1 MNAKR
6 TITVMAMILLFG
18 MISFVTNLA
27 APLGVVI
34 REQFNV
40 PSALGLMGN
49 FVVYAAYALMG
60 VPAGRILCRTGYK
73 KTAVCA
79 VIVGFAGV
87 FIQFLSGQAG
97 SFAIYLAGAFV
108 SGFSMCMLNTVV
120 NPMLNFLGGG
130 EKRGNQLIQAGG
142 TFNSLVGILVP
153 VWVGNLVGEITKN
166 TSIADVNIV
175 LYIAMAA
182 FLAAGLVLSLIKVEE
197 PVSKKEGKAES
208 PLKYRHFVLGCVA
221 IFVYVGV
228 EVGIPATMN
237 FYLVDSGVP
246 VAEAGTLVGTFYI
259 MMLAGRVLGIPIA
272 GRFSARQMLVAVS
285 AVGCLLMLAA
295 ICLPERHVAFL
306 WSGEIPVN
314 AIFLILAGL
323 CTSVMW
329 GNIFNLAV
337 NGLGASVSAASGIFM
352 TMVCGGGIL
361 PFVQNLLSDAAGYLT
376 SYWLVFAGMAYLLYY
391 AVSGS
396 RAIS

>member
-1 MNAKR
+1 MNVKR
-6 TITVMAMILLFG
+6 SITVVAMILLFG

-34 REQFNV
+34 REQFDV

-49 FVVYAAYALMG
+49 FVVYAAYAVMG
-60 VPAGRILCRTGYK
+60 VPAGRVLYRIGYK
-73 KTAVCA
+73 KTAIWA
-79 VIVGFAGV
+79 VVVGFVGV

-97 SFAIYLAGAFV
+97 SFAVYLAGAFV

-153 VWVGNLVGEITKN
+153 VWVGNLVGEITKS

-175 LYIAMAA
+175 LYIAMGA
-182 FLAAGLVLSLIKVEE
+182 FLAAGLVLSMIKVEE
-197 PVSKKEGKAES
+197 PAFQKAEKVDS
-208 PLKYRHFVLGCVA
+208 PLKYRHFVLGCLA

-246 VAEAGTLVGTFYI
+246 VAEAGTLVGAFYI
-259 MMLAGRVLGIPIA
+259 MMLAGRVLGIPLA
-272 GRFSARQMLVAVS
+272 GRFSSRQMLVTVS
-285 AVGCLLMLAA
+285 VVGCLLMLAA
-295 ICLPERHVAFL
+295 ICLPERMVA
-306 WSGEIPVN
+306 
-314 AIFLILAGL
+314 
-323 CTSVMW
+323 M
-329 GNIFNLAV
+329 
-337 NGLGASVSAASGIFM
+337 
-352 TMVCGGGIL
+352 
-361 PFVQNLLSDAAGYLT
+361 
-376 SYWLVFAGMAYLLYY
+376 
-391 AVSGS
+391 
-396 RAIS
+396 